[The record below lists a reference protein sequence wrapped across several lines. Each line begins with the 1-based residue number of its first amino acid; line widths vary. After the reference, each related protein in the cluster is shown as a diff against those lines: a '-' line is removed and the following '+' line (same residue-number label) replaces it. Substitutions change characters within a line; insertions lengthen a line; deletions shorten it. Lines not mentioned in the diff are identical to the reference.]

1 MPISCQFVAFL
12 AKPIQ
17 GIPLIATSTLTS
29 NVETRFSM
37 SSQMAMISIAWIG
50 RFICKNTKTWR
61 DTEADLGKLGLCS
74 GSTDLLGHNGWWLI
88 LWQKC
93 APRSCDILQSNQSL
107 EPTPSIIPML
117 LLPYFSTLIFPI
129 SCRSGLQDFHLYFFN
144 FARLFNAPEAFQE
157 GWSSQDQQGVAG
169 GQKDWKAHQTRL
181 SWPGWRPAGPA
192 DMRRVVTLNS
202 LRFLSRYFCTYI
214 YIYI

>member
-1 MPISCQFVAFL
+1 MPISCQFVVFL
-12 AKPIQ
+12 AKPMQ

-74 GSTDLLGHNGWWLI
+74 GSTDLLGRNGWWLI
-88 LWQKC
+88 LCQKC

-107 EPTPSIIPML
+107 KPTPSIIPML

-129 SCRSGLQDFHLYFFN
+129 SCHFQVCRIFTSTSLTLRASSMHQRRFKKVGP
-144 FARLFNAPEAFQE
+144 ARINKVWQEAKKT
-157 GWSSQDQQGVAG
+157 GR
-169 GQKDWKAHQTRL
+169 HIRL
-181 SWPGWRPAGPA
+181 ASHGPAGVRLA
-192 DMRRVVTLNS
+192 QLT
-202 LRFLSRYFCTYI
+202 CGG
-214 YIYI
+214 